1 MFQSLQA
8 GRVDGVMLDRFKAYH
23 YLDQLK
29 DDRLRVAVQIDSPQ
43 EYSVALV
50 NRSVPQLTAKNGCL
64 EKYLIGSHGHLRN
77 RLLKRYVRPVKVE
90 SSFRI
95 VYFIMFFLLTIQ
107 TLNFNTCEDTTFV
120 LMAGSEVTTVFIDR
134 PL

>member
-8 GRVDGVMLDRFKAYH
+8 GRVDGAMLDRFKAYY
-23 YLDQLK
+23 YLDQLN
-29 DDRLRVAVQIDSPQ
+29 DDRLRVALQIDSPQ

-64 EKYLIGSHGHLRN
+64 EKYLVGSHRLRN
-77 RLLKRYVRPVKVE
+77 RLLKRYVRPVKVGF
-90 SSFRI
+90 SFRI
-95 VYFIMFFLLTIQ
+95 VHFMSDNQ
-107 TLNFNTCEDTTFV
+107 TLNLTHLKIPPLSLWQRV
-120 LMAGSEVTTVFIDR
+120 KFIDR